1 MDNIP
6 WLLPGAGLSLLLAI
20 AIGPRLAGP
29 LRTSAGPAMF
39 LVVAVGLILAATL
52 TPTQVRLEFGFSGSG
67 VCDLS
72 RFGPPPIREWLS
84 LRDPGL
90 NVLLFI
96 PLGVAIAGLPWTR
109 RTLALAAGAA
119 ALPIAIEVVQ
129 LAVRT
134 LGRGCQSGDVFDNV
148 TGLAVGLVIGAVI
161 HRLARAVAGPDPADP
176 ANPAAG
182 PGAEG
187 GTGR

>member
-1 MDNIP
+1 MNNIP

-20 AIGPRLAGP
+20 AVGPRLAGT
-29 LRTSAGPAMF
+29 LRTGAGPAIF
-39 LVVAVGLILAATL
+39 LVAAIGLILAATL
-52 TPTQVRLEFGFSGSG
+52 TPTQLRLEFGFSGSG

-84 LRDPGL
+84 WRDPGL

-96 PLGVAIAGLPWTR
+96 PLGVALAGLPGPG
-109 RTLALAAGAA
+109 RTLALAAAAA

-129 LAVRT
+129 LVVPT
-134 LGRGCQSGDVFDNV
+134 LGRGCQSGDVFDNL
-148 TGLAVGLVIGAVI
+148 TGLAIGLVIGAVI
-161 HRLARAVAGPDPADP
+161 RRLARASAGPDRADA

-182 PGAEG
+182 PGEED